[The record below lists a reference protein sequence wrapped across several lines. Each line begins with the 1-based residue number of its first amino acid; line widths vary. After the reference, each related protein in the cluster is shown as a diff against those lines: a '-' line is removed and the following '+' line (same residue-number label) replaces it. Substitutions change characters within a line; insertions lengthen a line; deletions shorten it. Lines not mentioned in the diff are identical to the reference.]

1 MTARRDIEV
10 KLNPGW
16 LRRELRAASI
26 LMEEYREAEKRA
38 EQRTAKEEDKSRSS
52 LSQSPPEMEG
62 SSLVERICRAIC
74 GVEGIDPDEL
84 QQEYETEAHAYRPT
98 DPRWTRYA
106 DAVAQALGAAEV
118 EGDGTH

>member
-26 LMEEYREAEKRA
+26 FMEEYREAEKRA

-98 DPRWTRYA
+98 DLRWTRYA
-106 DAVAQALGAAEV
+106 DAVAQALGAADKA
-118 EGDGTH
+118 EGGGT